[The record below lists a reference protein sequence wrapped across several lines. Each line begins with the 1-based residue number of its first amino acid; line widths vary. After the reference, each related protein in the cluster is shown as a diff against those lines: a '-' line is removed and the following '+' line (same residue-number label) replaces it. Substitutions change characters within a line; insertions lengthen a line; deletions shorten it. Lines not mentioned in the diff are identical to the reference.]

1 MNALQLLQLE
11 GFATMVMYDYLEV
24 LMSMKGELKCA
35 SMMHG
40 EQFAMTC
47 GATQMQVL
55 CVISLD
61 MEVVVR
67 YMFFVEKFSNEAIL
81 GGGHRF

>member
-11 GFATMVMYDYLEV
+11 GFATMVMYDCLEA
-24 LMSMKGELKCA
+24 LISMKGELKYA

-47 GATQMQVL
+47 GATLMLVL
-55 CVISLD
+55 CVNSLD
-61 MEVVVR
+61 MEAVVR
-67 YMFFVEKFSNEAIL
+67 YILSVEKFSNEAIV
-81 GGGHRF
+81 GGGHRL